1 MTGKMLNN
9 MRMNAKFFA
18 IAGITMKTFILA
30 THNRDKIKEFKNKL
44 GTSICLK
51 TLDDY
56 PDLPEVVE
64 DRDTLEGNALKKA
77 REIHEYTG
85 LPAIADDTGLEVDA
99 LGGAPGV
106 YSSRYAGENV
116 SYQDNV
122 NKLLQELKNVKAEHR
137 NARFRT
143 SMAFVNADE
152 SWSVSAS
159 VEGRIL
165 EEQRGD
171 SGFGYDPVFYYEPLN
186 KTFSEMDLD
195 TKNTIS
201 HRGKALD
208 AFIHKLKELNH
219 I

>member
-1 MTGKMLNN
+1 
-9 MRMNAKFFA
+9 
-18 IAGITMKTFILA
+18 MKTFVLA

-56 PDLPEVVE
+56 PDLPDVIE

-77 REIHEYTG
+77 HEIHEYTG
-85 LPAIADDTGLEVDA
+85 LPTIADDTGLEVDA

-122 NKLLQELKNVKAEHR
+122 KKLLTELKDLKAEQR
-137 NARFRT
+137 SARFRT
-143 SMAFVNADE
+143 SMAFVDAQE
-152 SWSVSAS
+152 SWSVSATA
-159 VEGRIL
+159 EGRIL
-165 EEQRGD
+165 EKQQGED
-171 SGFGYDPVFYYEPLN
+171 GFGYDPVFYYEPLK
-186 KTFSEMDLD
+186 KTFSEMDLN
-195 TKNTIS
+195 TKNKIS
-201 HRGKALD
+201 HRGKAID